1 MRRNPRI
8 TKSQARAMKAVL
20 RAHGFLK
27 KAKKAKRKT
36 RKVRKHRRVVRRTHR
51 RSRR

>member
-8 TKSQARAMKAVL
+8 TKTQARAMKAVL
-20 RAHGFLK
+20 RAHGYLK
-27 KAKKAKRKT
+27 GKKRKAKR
-36 RKVRKHRRVVRRTHR
+36 RVRKARRTHR